1 MMNMHDTA
9 GLTGWKKGH
18 MVTLFLNLNPH
29 DMNEVFQLHY
39 KSKHII
45 TLS

>member
-1 MMNMHDTA
+1 MMNMHDTT
-9 GLTGWKKGH
+9 GWTGWKKGH

-29 DMNEVFQLHY
+29 DMNEVFQHE